1 MPNYENGKIYK
12 LTCDKTDKIYIGST
26 YQKYLSKRLTVH
38 KMKNNPCMSRQL
50 FELGKVKIEL
60 IENCPCNSKKEL
72 ETKER
77 YYIEKYK
84 DIVVN
89 KYIPTRTDK
98 EYYDEVDSQRK
109 KEKYDN
115 NKEYYKQKSK
125 KNYEA
130 NKDIISEKDKKY
142 YKENKDIISE
152 KMKQYYQKNKDEIIK
167 KKKIKMTCQCNS
179 VIRKSE
185 FFRHCKSIKHQ
196 NYLKSLKIDI

>member
-1 MPNYENGKIYK
+1 MPNYQNGKIYK
-12 LTCDKTDKIYIGST
+12 LICDKTDKIYIGST
-26 YQKYLSKRLTVH
+26 VQSLKQRLGLHKSKKTCTS
-38 KMKNNPCMSRQL
+38 KQL
-50 FELGKVKIEL
+50 LELGEVKIEL
-60 IENCPCNSKKEL
+60 IENYSCNTKKEL

-89 KYIPTRTDK
+89 KCIPTRTDK

-196 NYLKSLKIDI
+196 NYLKSLKINI